1 MGESFLRSRLIVRQ
15 SLDAIATVVLVVLTV
30 YLGSFLSDILTLS
43 ISQWQPVKVPNFSKI
58 LLRSRPTIRQIL
70 DAIAIVILKIFI
82 VYLGS
87 FLSDLLTLSISQQQ
101 TFKLPNS
108 REILLRSR
116 PTVRQNFNALAT
128 VVLEI
133 LTVHLGPFLG
143 YLLTLSIS
151 QWQIVKL
158 PNLGQSLLRS
168 RPTITQN
175 LEDLITSFGDI
186 ERSFRVILGD
196 FLHLNISHWQTV
208 EVSNLG
214 ESFLRSKLLCLKL
227 NSNASP

>member
-15 SLDAIATVVLVVLTV
+15 SLDAIATVVLVVGTV

-82 VYLGS
+82 IYLGS
-87 FLSDLLTLSISQQQ
+87 FLSDFLTLSIFQLVP

-133 LTVHLGPFLG
+133 LTVHLGSFLG

-158 PNLGQSLLRS
+158 PNFGQSLLRS

-175 LEDLITSFGDI
+175 LEDLTTVVLEILNVHLGSF
-186 ERSFRVILGD
+186 
-196 FLHLNISHWQTV
+196 
-208 EVSNLG
+208 
-214 ESFLRSKLLCLKL
+214 
-227 NSNASP
+227 

>member
-82 VYLGS
+82 IYLGS
-87 FLSDLLTLSISQQQ
+87 FLSDFLTLSIFQLVP

-133 LTVHLGPFLG
+133 LTVHLGSFLG

-175 LEDLITSFGDI
+175 LEDLTTVVLEILNVHLGSF
-186 ERSFRVILGD
+186 
-196 FLHLNISHWQTV
+196 
-208 EVSNLG
+208 
-214 ESFLRSKLLCLKL
+214 
-227 NSNASP
+227 